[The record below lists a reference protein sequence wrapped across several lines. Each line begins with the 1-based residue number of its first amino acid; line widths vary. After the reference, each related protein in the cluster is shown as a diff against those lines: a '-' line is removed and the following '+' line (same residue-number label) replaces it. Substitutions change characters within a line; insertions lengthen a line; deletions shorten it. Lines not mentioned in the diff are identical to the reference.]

1 MQSRSK
7 RLIHLYFT
15 PIQEVIPIPDIRERN
30 DRPKDKPPKYQVTST
45 VQRQMVQKFVKE
57 LSDSAKQP
65 DRSDSAE
72 HTATEQVEAT
82 AREIVH
88 EAVQLP
94 RSFSRQAR
102 YTESTER
109 VQPEQPA
116 QPRQTSAPP
125 RQRTEDVRTRP
136 DTTPRSTP
144 TPAPQEQG
152 RRAYVQQA
160 SKATATSP
168 IASPEQPQNY
178 YAAPEVLP
186 QEDLPRQTLQS
197 PRQRTEDLRTRSEV
211 RAPQRTPAPTPQ
223 EQGRRAYIQQAAKA
237 AQPTLAPEQ
246 LQNYHAVPEVPPQ
259 EDLPRQN
266 PQSPRQRTEDLRTRV
281 ETRTPQSTP
290 APTPQEQGRRAYVQ
304 QAAKAA
310 TAPPSIPEVIQESQ
324 VSDVP
329 IPENAPRRTPETPRL
344 RADDIRLRSEPEAP
358 QHMPTPAP
366 QEQGRRAYVQKTA
379 KETTKLP
386 GQKSI
391 LERPAVSEEP
401 PTEKAPRV
409 RTEDVRTRPEQQKPQ
424 STAAPTAQE
433 QGRRSYM
440 RQAKKSRAE
449 KVSAWDD
456 FHTEKSEIR
465 IAEDIP
471 EREPPS
477 IREKPTI
484 TELRGELLPEPMPE
498 NTPNVRHIKQTGTWA
513 PRAAE
518 PSTMRGIELPIRERT
533 VNVPTHDLPSTPQAR
548 QAFAKKQAQLSQ
560 NPSIESIH
568 PPEPAAPISPQP
580 PVSDVPATTPK
591 RQPVTAGSSKSA
603 PPVQPQAPAHAPPVE
618 QLPAIREKPKPNA
631 APREKSRRG
640 VSIRTK
646 DTEQISTP
654 KAQSKTSVSKIDT
667 KRARKAATQDAQRK
681 MLKKSNFRAAR
692 AAVAAA
698 KKLGE
703 AAAKATKEL
712 IDALIALGGGTALF
726 VVFSIVIV
734 AGAFLASPL
743 GILFAD
749 EQQADDTVPL
759 ATAIAEIQGEYH
771 AELEELQNGDYVSI
785 QIVGQAPDWREVV
798 AVFASK
804 TAGAEDGIDVFTL
817 DEERVELL
825 RQVFWD
831 MCEITTATQTV
842 DVPDSDPDD
851 DVDDS
856 HTETALTITIT
867 AKTAEQMRM
876 EYSFSKYQN
885 DALDILL
892 ENLGSLNVPMG
903 SLNISQEDAIELLE
917 NLPDDLDPERKA
929 VVETAVQLVGR
940 VSYFWG
946 GKSLTLGWDDRW
958 GVPTEVTAAGS
969 GSTGTV
975 RPFGLDC
982 SGFVDWTFYN
992 ATNGSYYPGRGGG
1005 AATQHSYCTNISW
1018 SDAQPGNLVFYPDD
1032 SHVGIVGGKDAD
1044 GNLLIVHCSGG
1055 ANGVVITG
1063 SAGFTT
1069 VARPDCFSD

>member
-1 MQSRSK
+1 
-7 RLIHLYFT
+7 
-15 PIQEVIPIPDIRERN
+15 
-30 DRPKDKPPKYQVTST
+30 
-45 VQRQMVQKFVKE
+45 MVQKFVKE
-57 LSDSAKQP
+57 LNDSVKQP

-72 HTATEQVEAT
+72 RTATEQVETT
-82 AREIVH
+82 AHEIVH

-94 RSFSRQAR
+94 RSFSHRTH
-102 YTESTER
+102 YTESTEQL
-109 VQPEQPA
+109 QPEQPA
-116 QPRQTSAPP
+116 PPRQTSTLP
-125 RQRTEDVRTRP
+125 RQRAEEVRSKP
-136 DTTPRSTP
+136 DTTPPRTTSTP
-144 TPAPQEQG
+144 TPQEQG

-160 SKATATSP
+160 AKATAASP

-178 YAAPEVLP
+178 YAVPEIPP
-186 QEDLPRQTLQS
+186 QEDLPRQNPQS
-197 PRQRTEDLRTRSEV
+197 PRQRTEDLRTRSEA

-237 AQPTLAPEQ
+237 AAQLPLAPEQ

-266 PQSPRQRTEDLRTRV
+266 PQFPRQRPENLRTRS
-281 ETRTPQSTP
+281 EARTPQRTP
-290 APTPQEQGRRAYVQ
+290 APTPQEQGRRAYIQ

-310 TAPPSIPEVIQESQ
+310 ATPPITPKSQQERPTP
-324 VSDVP
+324 VVP
-329 IPENAPRRTPETPRL
+329 TPENAPRQAPETPRL
-344 RADDIRLRSEPEAP
+344 RTDDIRLRLESETP
-358 QHMPTPAP
+358 QHTPTPAP
-366 QEQGRRAYVQKTA
+366 QELGRRAFVQQAAEDTA
-379 KETTKLP
+379 KAPVRESLP
-386 GQKSI
+386 D
-391 LERPAVSEEP
+391 RPSVSDAP
-401 PTEKAPRV
+401 PTEKSPRL
-409 RTEDVRTRPEQQKPQ
+409 RTEDVRTRPDVQKPQ
-424 STAAPTAQE
+424 STSAPTVQE
-433 QGRRSYM
+433 QGRRAFV
-440 RQAKKSRAE
+440 RQTKKSRAE
-449 KVSAWDD
+449 KTSAQDI
-456 FHTEKSEIR
+456 HTEPPEIR
-465 IAEDIP
+465 LAGDIP
-471 EREPPS
+471 EREPPR

-484 TELRGELLPEPMPE
+484 TELRGEIPVEPTPEKA
-498 NTPNVRHIKQTGTWA
+498 PNVQHIKQTGAWT

-518 PSTMRGIELPIRERT
+518 PSTIRGEESPIRERT
-533 VNVPTHDLPSTPQAR
+533 ADTPTHNLPSMPQAQAR
-548 QAFAKKQAQLSQ
+548 QIFAKKQAQLSQ
-560 NPSIESIH
+560 NPSIESIY
-568 PPEPAAPISPQP
+568 PPEPTGSIPPQP
-580 PVSDVPATTPK
+580 PVSDAPATTPK
-591 RQPVTAGSSKSA
+591 RQPVTAGSREPV
-603 PPVQPQAPAHAPPVE
+603 PPVQPPTPAPASPAE

-646 DTEQISTP
+646 DTEQISAP

-667 KRARKAATQDAQRK
+667 KRTRKAATQDAQRK
-681 MLKKSNFRAAR
+681 MLKKSNSRAAR
-692 AAVAAA
+692 AAVVAA

-703 AAAKATKEL
+703 AAAKAAKEL

-749 EQQADDTVPL
+749 EQKSDDTVPL

-771 AELEELQNGDYVSI
+771 AELEEMQNGDFASI
-785 QIVGQAPDWREVV
+785 QIVGQAPDWRGVV

-804 TAGAEDGIDVFTL
+804 VAGAEDGMDVFTL

-831 MCEITTATQTV
+831 MCEITTETQDV
-842 DVPDSDPDD
+842 DVPDRDPDD

-867 AKTAEQMRM
+867 AKTAEQMRL

-1018 SDAQPGNLVFYPDD
+1018 SDAQPGDLVFYPDD

>member
-1 MQSRSK
+1 M
-7 RLIHLYFT
+7 
-15 PIQEVIPIPDIRERN
+15 PIQEVRTIPDIRERN
-30 DRPKDKPPKYQVTST
+30 DRPKDKQPKHQATST

-57 LSDSAKQP
+57 LSDSVKQP

-72 HTATEQVEAT
+72 HTATEQVETT
-82 AREIVH
+82 AREIAH

-94 RSFSRQAR
+94 RSFSRQA
-102 YTESTER
+102 THAETPEHL
-109 VQPEQPA
+109 QPEQPTY
-116 QPRQTSAPP
+116 PRQTLDTP
-125 RQRTEDVRTRP
+125 RQRTETVRTRP
-136 DTTPRSTP
+136 DTLLRSTP
-144 TPAPQEQG
+144 T
-152 RRAYVQQA
+152 
-160 SKATATSP
+160 
-168 IASPEQPQNY
+168 
-178 YAAPEVLP
+178 
-186 QEDLPRQTLQS
+186 
-197 PRQRTEDLRTRSEV
+197 
-211 RAPQRTPAPTPQ
+211 PTPQ

-237 AQPTLAPEQ
+237 AAIPTITPESPQ
-246 LQNYHAVPEVPPQ
+246 ERPTPAVPTRENV
-259 EDLPRQN
+259 PRQN
-266 PQSPRQRTEDLRTRV
+266 LQSPRQRTNDSRTRV

-304 QAAKAA
+304 QAAKTAA
-310 TAPPSIPEVIQESQ
+310 APPTLASEQPQNYHTTPEVPPQEN
-324 VSDVP
+324 VP
-329 IPENAPRRTPETPRL
+329 HQNLQSLRQRTEDIRTRPESRTPQ
-344 RADDIRLRSEPEAP
+344 SAP
-358 QHMPTPAP
+358 APAP
-366 QEQGRRAYVQKTA
+366 QEQGRRAYIQQTA
-379 KETTKLP
+379 KAAAAPPITPESPQEHPAPVVPTLENVPRQVPET
-386 GQKSI
+386 
-391 LERPAVSEEP
+391 
-401 PTEKAPRV
+401 PRF
-409 RTEDVRTRPEQQKPQ
+409 RADDIRLRPESDAPQ
-424 STAAPTAQE
+424 HTSSPAPQE
-433 QGRRSYM
+433 IGRRAFV
-440 RQAKKSRAE
+440 RQAKKSHAE
-449 KVSAWDD
+449 KTPAKDI
-456 FHTEKSEIR
+456 HTEPPEIR
-465 IAEDIP
+465 IAEDLP
-471 EREPPS
+471 EREPPR

-484 TELRGELLPEPMPE
+484 TELRDEMPVEPTPEKA
-498 NTPNVRHIKQTGTWA
+498 PNVRHIKQAGTWT
-513 PRAAE
+513 PRNAE
-518 PSTMRGIELPIRERT
+518 PSKRKVELPTHERT
-533 VNVPTHDLPSTPQAR
+533 VDVPPHDLPPTPQA
-548 QAFAKKQAQLSQ
+548 QAREIFAEKQAQLSQ
-560 NPSIESIH
+560 NPSIESIY
-568 PPEPAAPISPQP
+568 PPEPAAPVPPQL
-580 PVSDVPATTPK
+580 PVSDAPATTPK
-591 RQPVTAGSSKSA
+591 RQPVTVGSSKSA
-603 PPVQPQAPAHAPPVE
+603 PPVQQSAPTQAPSTE

-681 MLKKSNFRAAR
+681 MLKKSNSRAAR

-712 IDALIALGGGTALF
+712 IDALIALGGGAALF

-804 TAGAEDGIDVFTL
+804 VAGAEDGMDVFTL

-831 MCEITTATQTV
+831 MCEITTETQDV

-867 AKTAEQMRM
+867 AKTAEQMRL
-876 EYSFSKYQN
+876 EYSFTKYQN
-885 DALDILL
+885 DALDVLL

-958 GVPTEVTAAGS
+958 GTPMEVTAAGS
-969 GSTGTV
+969 GSTGTI

-992 ATNGSYYPGRGGG
+992 ATSGSYYPGRGGG

-1018 SDAQPGNLVFYPDD
+1018 SDAQPGDLVFYPDD

-1063 SAGFTT
+1063 SAGFTV